1 MCDSMINHKK
11 YNKDLFLAHDL
22 PVFPVVDRIL
32 ITIKERVDVA
42 RDIDKLELKYRRQN
56 NQKSWLRKAMEDM
69 DMILDEEDD
78 E

>member
-1 MCDSMINHKK
+1 
-11 YNKDLFLAHDL
+11 L

-56 NQKSWLRKAMEDM
+56 NQKGWLRKAVEDM
-69 DMILDEEDD
+69 DMVLDEEDD

>member
-1 MCDSMINHKK
+1 M
-11 YNKDLFLAHDL
+11 HDL

-32 ITIKERVDVA
+32 ITIKERVNVA

-56 NQKSWLRKAMEDM
+56 NQKGWLRKAVEDM